1 MDFLSWLE
9 EWRGGA
15 ISFRAVL
22 SIDGGA
28 YKSESY
34 PLLTFSNQ
42 SCSYTAFPS
51 NLFIIILVE
60 SLLIKCHF

>member
-1 MDFLSWLE
+1 MDLSWPE

-15 ISFRAVL
+15 VSFRAVL
-22 SIDGGA
+22 SVDGGA
-28 YKSESY
+28 YKSERC

-42 SCSYTAFPS
+42 SCSHTVFPS
-51 NLFIIILVE
+51 NLFIIILAE